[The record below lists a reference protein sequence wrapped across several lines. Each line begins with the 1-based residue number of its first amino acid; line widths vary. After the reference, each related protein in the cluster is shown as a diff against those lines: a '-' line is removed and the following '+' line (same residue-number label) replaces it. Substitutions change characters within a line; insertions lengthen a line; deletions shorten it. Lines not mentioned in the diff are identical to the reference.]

1 MNYVIDLGNVPT
13 EALLDELLDRD
24 YGFLRGCDLVLDLL
38 VERGLLK
45 YEDEDDPSLY
55 RKL

>member
-45 YEDEDDPSLY
+45 YEDENDPGLY

>member
-45 YEDEDDPSLY
+45 YEDEDDPGLY